1 MEPMAQM
8 FPRWTNQVPKIA
20 PVILGLVL
28 VSVTF
33 TIWYWFSP
41 KHLVVGYAPEQPV
54 PYSHKL
60 HAGQLGMDCRY
71 CHNNVERSAYAGVP
85 STQTC
90 MNCHA
95 NVKKDSP
102 ILQPIRDS
110 WKTGDPVPWVRI
122 HKVADYAYFD
132 HSAHLTRG
140 VGCVSCHGRVDQMIV
155 VRQQEPLNMEWCLNC
170 HRNPEPS
177 LRPLDKITD
186 MDWKASDMSANEK
199 QEIAERLSTLQ
210 PPVVNCAG
218 CHR

>member
-1 MEPMAQM
+1 MAQM

-110 WKTGDPVPWVRI
+110 WKSGDPVPWVRI

>member
-1 MEPMAQM
+1 
-8 FPRWTNQVPKIA
+8 
-20 PVILGLVL
+20 
-28 VSVTF
+28 
-33 TIWYWFSP
+33 
-41 KHLVVGYAPEQPV
+41 VGYAPEQPV
-54 PYSHKL
+54 PYSHQL

>member
-1 MEPMAQM
+1 MAQM

-28 VSVTF
+28 VSVIF

-54 PYSHKL
+54 PYSHQL

-85 STQTC
+85 PTQTC
-90 MNCHA
+90 MNCHT
-95 NVKKDSP
+95 NIKKDSP
-102 ILQPIRDS
+102 LLQPVRDS
-110 WKTGDPVPWVRI
+110 WETGKPVPWLRI

-132 HSAHLTRG
+132 HSAHITRG

-199 QEIAERLSTLQ
+199 QEIAKRLSTLQ

>member
-1 MEPMAQM
+1 M

>member
-1 MEPMAQM
+1 MAQM

-20 PVILGLVL
+20 PVILGVVL

-54 PYSHKL
+54 PYSHQL
-60 HAGQLGMDCRY
+60 HAGQLGLDCRY

-110 WKTGDPVPWVRI
+110 WETGNPVPWVRI

>member
-1 MEPMAQM
+1 MAQI

-20 PVILGLVL
+20 PVVLGVVL
-28 VSVTF
+28 ISVTF

-41 KHLVVGYAPEQPV
+41 KHLNVGYAPEQPV

-60 HAGQLGMDCRY
+60 HAGQLGLDCRY
-71 CHNNVERSAYAGVP
+71 CHNNVERSAHAGVP
-85 STQTC
+85 PTQTC

-102 ILQPIRDS
+102 LLQPVRDS
-110 WKTGDPVPWVRI
+110 WETGNPVPWLRI
-122 HKVADYAYFD
+122 HKIADYAYFD
-132 HSAHLTRG
+132 HSAHITRG

-170 HRNPEPS
+170 HRNPAPA

-186 MDWKASDMSANEK
+186 MDWKADASWQKTAQEK
-199 QEIAERLSTLQ
+199 ASKLQ